1 MDHQN
6 NTKNR
11 EIYIL
16 KNQIQI
22 LQKDIDYNRNT
33 KDKNLANILNSV
45 ESQIAIFRDRE
56 FFNLKQMQNSEE
68 NFKAFKIEK
77 EMIISLLR
85 EEIKNLKKNNQDLS
99 KAT

>member
-1 MDHQN
+1 LDHQN